1 MEDSLNMPQPD
12 KLRFVGPVKDPQK
25 VESARAYLETNK
37 VAMPPE
43 QKKSPEREKQVEGM
57 IEALS
62 EFARDELGID
72 LSKRIPSDDR
82 FHFFDNDGYQKVR
95 ELHGLQPGS
104 VGVHSTSGH
113 MLAKEEPVV
122 EETLGNSQHELIHI
136 TSYRTINLCEIESG
150 LWTKRG
156 HSGYANE
163 TNQALSM
170 IDEALTE
177 MTNLEVMANH
187 WQNQQAL
194 SQMDAGNYGNIGY
207 IEQVVVVDELVKRI
221 ADKNGREY
229 KDVLRELQRGKFLGE
244 MQALR
249 ILTGE
254 VGKDGMKML
263 AKWILDPNESIE
275 IVQSLGLTEAQTK
288 IQALR
293 QGQDVQVMERIAPDI
308 VHRQSARPKVLS

>member
-1 MEDSLNMPQPD
+1 MS
-12 KLRFVGPVKDPQK
+12 
-25 VESARAYLETNK
+25 
-37 VAMPPE
+37 
-43 QKKSPEREKQVEGM
+43 
-57 IEALS
+57 
-62 EFARDELGID
+62 
-72 LSKRIPSDDR
+72 
-82 FHFFDNDGYQKVR
+82 
-95 ELHGLQPGS
+95 
-104 VGVHSTSGH
+104 
-113 MLAKEEPVV
+113 
-122 EETLGNSQHELIHI
+122 
-136 TSYRTINLCEIESG
+136 
-150 LWTKRG
+150 
-156 HSGYANE
+156 
-163 TNQALSM
+163 
-170 IDEALTE
+170 
-177 MTNLEVMANH
+177 NLEVMSNL
-187 WQNQQAL
+187 WEYQQAL